1 MERAR
6 HDSIRV
12 TIMLYHLILT
22 MKKFFKYL
30 GIIFAV
36 LVLIILAGYG
46 LGKMGIADDELLLR
60 KFQENSKQF
69 YAEKQS
75 FSGFCSSE
83 LYVQLKSKYAY
94 DLSCTG
100 GQAADGSDLQII
112 AESPA
117 GSSLGCRVATFP
129 PVNGEQQKAIACVQI
144 PRQVGS
150 SLQ

>member
-1 MERAR
+1 
-6 HDSIRV
+6 
-12 TIMLYHLILT
+12 
-22 MKKFFKYL
+22 MKRFLKYL
-30 GIIFAV
+30 GITFAV
-36 LVLIILAGYG
+36 VVLLILAGYG
-46 LGKMGIADDELLLR
+46 LGKLGIADDELLLR

-94 DLSCTG
+94 DLSCTD

-117 GSSLGCRVATFP
+117 GSPLGCRVTTFP
-129 PVNGEQQKAIACVQI
+129 PVNGKQQKGISCVQL
-144 PRQVGS
+144 PGQVGN